1 MLRFLMRRL
10 ALLVITLWLT
20 SVCIFAVT
28 AVLPGDV
35 ATMILGQS
43 ATPQDL
49 ATLRRQMGLDQPLL
63 VQYLRWF
70 GGVLQG
76 DLGHS
81 LRTGGCGVQFCT
93 EGVRVSTLLVQ
104 RSTNSALLA
113 AAALL
118 IGVPIS
124 VGLGV
129 LAAVRRD
136 TWIDRLVAVFTLA
149 WISMP
154 EFVTG
159 VLLIIVFSTW
169 LRLLPALSIAN
180 PNASVLDS
188 LHLLILPALTL
199 ALVMLAHTARMT
211 RASMIEELRS
221 NYVRTALL
229 KGLPRRTVIFKHALR
244 NALVPTATVIA
255 MNIGWL
261 MGGLIVVET
270 VFAYPGLGQLVTFAI
285 SSRDVP
291 LLQGVA
297 LLIAAVYSLSNLAAD
312 LIYTY
317 LNPKI
322 RYV

>member
-1 MLRFLMRRL
+1 MVRFLIRRL
-10 ALLVITLWLT
+10 VSLLITLWLM
-20 SVCIFAVT
+20 SICIFAIT
-28 AVLPGDV
+28 MVLPGDV
-35 ATMILGQS
+35 AQMIMGKS

-49 ATLRRQMGLDQPLL
+49 ATLRHQLGLDQPAYL
-63 VQYLRWF
+63 QYLHWF
-70 GGVLQG
+70 GGVLHG
-76 DLGHS
+76 DLGTS
-81 LRTGGCGVQFCT
+81 VRTGGCGVAFCND
-93 EGVRVSTLLVQ
+93 GVQVSTLLGQ
-104 RSTNSALLA
+104 RSANSAVLA
-113 AAALL
+113 VAALV
-118 IGVPIS
+118 IGVPVSI
-124 VGLGV
+124 GLGV

-136 TWIDRLVAVFTLA
+136 TWIDRLINVFVLT
-149 WISMP
+149 WISVP

-159 VLLIIVFSTW
+159 MLLIIVFAIW
-169 LRLLPALSIAN
+169 LHLIPALSIAD
-180 PNASVLDS
+180 PNASGLDS
-188 LHLLILPALTL
+188 IIVLILPALTL
-199 ALVMLAHTARMT
+199 ALVMLAQTARMT

-229 KGLPRRTVIFKHALR
+229 KGMAWRTVIFKHALR

-285 SSRDVP
+285 GSRDVP

-322 RYV
+322 SYA